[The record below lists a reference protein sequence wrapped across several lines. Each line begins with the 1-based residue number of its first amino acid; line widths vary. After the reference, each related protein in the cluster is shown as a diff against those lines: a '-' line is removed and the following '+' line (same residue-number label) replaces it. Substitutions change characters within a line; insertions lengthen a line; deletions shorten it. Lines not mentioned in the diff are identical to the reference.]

1 MEDGKP
7 TNVRWTVLALACFT
21 SWFLYL
27 HRYTWNFIS
36 PALETE
42 YGFTKT
48 ETGSLASFF
57 NITYG
62 IGQLPSGILSD
73 FMGPHF
79 FLGLIIV
86 VWSLVLPCHGWVTS
100 FSGLAT
106 TRLAFGAAQAGAYPS
121 LANVSQAWFPLS
133 SRTIMQSI
141 IATLF
146 GRGGGAMSSI
156 ILATVLMG
164 MCGLTWRGGLLVM
177 GGFGTVFGIVF
188 LILFRNSPHQD
199 PRVNDA
205 ERALIDEG
213 RLPPTAGAPR
223 VLPWKVVLKNRSM
236 YFFVIQQLTSA
247 GADMVYSLFMGD
259 YFLNTKGFSIGQT
272 GLLVSL
278 PLWGGAIGGVL
289 GGFCNDLLIRATGSR
304 RWSRSTVG
312 FMGKFLAC
320 MLMFMVISRESGV
333 AAGWALFAV
342 KFFSDWSQPTVWG
355 ACTDL
360 GGRYSATVFSIINTS
375 GTVGGVIAPVTFG
388 AILDYNSVA
397 TMVEGHKKMIANYD
411 ALFYLVAALYL
422 VSATCWLFINCTDS
436 LERHGVDVKE
446 D

>member
-27 HRYTWNFIS
+27 HRYTWNFIG

-42 YGFTKT
+42 YGFNKA
-48 ETGSLASFF
+48 ETGSLAAFF

-62 IGQLPSGILSD
+62 IGQVPSGILSD

-79 FLGLIIV
+79 FLGLIII
-86 VWSLVLPCHGWVTS
+86 VWSLVLPCQGWVTS
-100 FSGLAT
+100 FPGLAT

-156 ILATVLMG
+156 ILASVLMDW
-164 MCGLTWRGGLLVM
+164 CGLTWRAGLLVM
-177 GGFGTVFGIVF
+177 GGVGALFGIAF
-188 LILFRNSPHQD
+188 LILFRNSPHHD

-213 RLPPTAGAPR
+213 RLPSAAGAPR
-223 VLPWKVVLKNRSM
+223 VLPWHVVLKNRSM
-236 YFFVIQQLTSA
+236 YFFVIQQFTSA

-259 YFLNTKGFSIGQT
+259 YFLNTKGFSLGKT

-289 GGFCNDLLIRATGSR
+289 GGFCNDFLIRVTGSR
-304 RWSRSTVG
+304 RWSRSAVG
-312 FMGKFLAC
+312 FLGKFVAC
-320 MLMFMVISRESGV
+320 MLMFVVISRESGV

-375 GTVGGVIAPVTFG
+375 GTVGGVVAPAIFG
-388 AILDYNSVA
+388 AVLDFNSVA
-397 TMVEGHKKMIANYD
+397 TMVEGKEKMIANYD

-422 VSATCWLFINCTDS
+422 VSAACWLFINCTDS
-436 LERHGVDVKE
+436 LERHGADAKE
-446 D
+446 A